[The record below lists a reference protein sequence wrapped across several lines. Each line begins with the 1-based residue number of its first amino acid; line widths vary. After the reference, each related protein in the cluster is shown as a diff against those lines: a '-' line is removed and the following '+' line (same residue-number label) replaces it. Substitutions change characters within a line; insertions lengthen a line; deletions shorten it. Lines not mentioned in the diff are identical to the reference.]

1 MDIFFFQLIVIFT
14 PGIVWERIDAQYG
27 HNRSSQQWDTLR
39 RTFIFGLFS
48 YVITYCVYWL
58 LSFVWDVN
66 FHIFDFNKDKP
77 FLDVAAVKEIV
88 VASIVATVCAVIWL
102 YLTNYK
108 VITRLFQKAKAT
120 KRYGDEDV
128 WDYTFN
134 SPRAEVEYVH
144 LRDFEKKIA
153 YAGWVELFSET
164 EKLRELVLRDVQ
176 VYDFDG
182 NVLFETPR
190 VYLARERGNID
201 LEFPYRAQAAN
212 AGGTK

>member
-1 MDIFFFQLIVIFT
+1 M
-14 PGIVWERIDAQYG
+14 
-27 HNRSSQQWDTLR
+27 
-39 RTFIFGLFS
+39 
-48 YVITYCVYWL
+48 
-58 LSFVWDVN
+58 N
-66 FHIFDFNKDKP
+66 FHVFALKKDVA
-77 FLDVAAVKEIV
+77 FLDITSIKEIV
-88 VASIVATVCAVIWL
+88 IASIVATVCAVIWL

-108 VITRLFQKAKAT
+108 IITWLFQKAKTT

-144 LRDFEKKIA
+144 LRDFEKKIT

-182 NVLFETPR
+182 NILFETPR
-190 VYLARERGNID
+190 VYVARERGNID
-201 LEFPYRAQAAN
+201 LEFPFKADATNSGVA
-212 AGGTK
+212 K